1 MAHKMQSNLVY
12 IVNAGNDEGMSSIA
26 NDYTFPALSAL
37 ALGTWLQVRV
47 PEVETIVRDGGVAT
61 QAKVLAEIERY
72 KPGLLSVS
80 VLSMSYRNA
89 LEMAEVGKSV
99 GAYVLFGNDH
109 ASQLS
114 HEILQQ
120 RPYVDF
126 VLGSEYGE
134 LPLELLVR
142 SLLNGDDGYTKILD
156 LTYRNASGKVVGYKY
171 DRDKH
176 LLPITR
182 SPIYLSNFDNL
193 RRKTSMDVFPFTNR
207 NLYPD
212 DHWQTYLENY
222 KSRFS
227 HLHGDEEIT
236 GVTTMNRLRGCSRA
250 QNPCSFCDILTL
262 DPQFSSADNFWG
274 EVKQAYEQVRA
285 NVFYE
290 VCDSFSSFPNVIEKI
305 ASSKPKDLE
314 FNPRFF
320 VYTQAI
326 DLVRRPSLIKDLKKI
341 GVFKANVGLE
351 SGCNTTLKHLKSE
364 RDSVETN
371 EKALQLL
378 KHEGIKVYGSLVL
391 GSEAETTETLK
402 ETVAWA
408 KKVID
413 NNLVADIEANQ
424 VFPLVGNHQGRQMK
438 QRDLFAI
445 DSENPDWPVDVNL
458 LSRSYIENFSG
469 VAYGQVRE
477 AAKEIVGYAEKR
489 GVNSGSGQMSLN
501 D

>member
-1 MAHKMQSNLVY
+1 MTHKMQSNIIY
-12 IVNAGNDEGMSSIA
+12 IINAGNDEDMSSVA

-37 ALGTWLQVRV
+37 ALGTWLQVHL
-47 PEVETIVRDGGVAT
+47 PEVKVIARDGGATT
-61 QAKVLAEIERY
+61 QARVLEEIENC
-72 KPGLLSVS
+72 KPGLVSVS

-89 LEMAEVGKSV
+89 LEIAKVGKSV

-142 SLLNGDDGYTKILD
+142 SLLNGDNCYTKILD
-156 LTYRNASGKVVGYKY
+156 LTYRDAGGRVVGYQY

-182 SPIYLSNFDNL
+182 SPIYLSNFGNL

-207 NLYPD
+207 NLYPE
-212 DHWQTYLENY
+212 DHWHTYLKNY
-222 KSRFS
+222 KARFS
-227 HLHGDEEIT
+227 HIHGDEEIT

-262 DPQFSSADNFWG
+262 DPQFSSADNFWR

-305 ASSKPKDLE
+305 ASSRPKDLE

-326 DLVRRPSLIKDLKKI
+326 DLVRRPFLIKNLREI
-341 GVFKANVGLE
+341 GVFKVNVGLE
-351 SGCNTTLKHLKSE
+351 SGCNTTIKHLKSE
-364 RDSVETN
+364 RDSVEIN

-378 KHEGIKVYGSLVL
+378 KNEGIKVYGSLVL

-424 VFPLVGNHQGRQMK
+424 VFPLIGNYQGKQMK
-438 QRDLFAI
+438 QRGLFAI
-445 DSENPDWPVDVNL
+445 DSENLDWPVNVNL
-458 LSRSYIENFSG
+458 LSRLYIENFSG
-469 VAYGQVRE
+469 VTYGQVRE
-477 AAKEIVGYAEKR
+477 AVREIVSYAQKR
-489 GVNSGSGQMSLN
+489 GINSGSAFQEN
-501 D
+501 